1 MRVIKVI
8 AQTNGEGRI
17 LVVDMA
23 VLQEGENIEE
33 DAWDTVTN
41 ALRLKGSFGS
51 ISGNGDLI
59 LDIGCLDINT
69 LG

>member
-8 AQTNGEGRI
+8 AQTNSEGRI

-23 VLQEGENIEE
+23 LLEEGNNIIE
-33 DAWDTVTN
+33 DPWDTVMN
-41 ALRLKGSFGS
+41 ALRVKKGLGS
-51 ISGNGDLI
+51 VSGTGDLI